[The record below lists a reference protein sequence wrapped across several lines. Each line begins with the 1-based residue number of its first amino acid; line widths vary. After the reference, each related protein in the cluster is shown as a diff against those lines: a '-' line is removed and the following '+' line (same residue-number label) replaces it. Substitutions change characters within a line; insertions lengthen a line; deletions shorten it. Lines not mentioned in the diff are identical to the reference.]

1 MTPNQETQR
10 LAEVIHRLNAAEGPR
25 LNISGI
31 TQGLSFLRGE
41 LSGMHIVSAFF
52 TVSTLSLLCLLGHR
66 SFPGEL
72 APSETLPP
80 SSLTTH
86 TW

>member
-41 LSGMHIVSAFF
+41 LSGMHIVSASF
-52 TVSTLSLLCLLGHR
+52 TVSTLSLLCLLGTDL
-66 SFPGEL
+66 SQE
-72 APSETLPP
+72 S
-80 SSLTTH
+80 
-86 TW
+86 